1 VTWSYEFYV
10 EADGSVPVRAF
21 LESLSGA
28 EFGKMAQVFELLKSY
43 GPTLPFPW
51 SSQVRGRLREM
62 RCHYGR
68 RHIRILYYCD
78 ARRVFI
84 LLHGMRKARAA
95 LDRRDIALAEKRML
109 RDQRLKEAP

>member
-1 VTWSYEFYV
+1 MAWNFDFYT
-10 EADGSVPVRAF
+10 EADGSVPVHAF
-21 LESLSGA
+21 MESLSDG
-28 EFGKMAQVFELLKSY
+28 ELGKIAQVLELLKSY

-51 SSQVRGRLREM
+51 SSQVRGKLREL

-68 RHIRILYYCD
+68 KHIRILYYCD

-84 LLHGMRKARAA
+84 LLHGLRKAAAA
-95 LDRRDIALAEKRML
+95 LERYDIALAEKRML

>member
-1 VTWSYEFYV
+1 VAWNYEFYV
-10 EADGSVPVRAF
+10 EADGSIPVRAF
-21 LESLSGA
+21 LESLSSA

-51 SSQVRGRLREM
+51 SSQIRGRLREL
-62 RCHYGR
+62 RCHFGR

-78 ARRVFI
+78 SRRVFI
-84 LLHGMRKARAA
+84 LLHGLHKAAAA
-95 LDRRDIALAEKRML
+95 LDRRDVALAEKRML

>member
-1 VTWSYEFYV
+1 MTWSYEFYT
-10 EADGSVPVRAF
+10 EAEGSVPVRAF
-21 LESLSGA
+21 QECLSDP
-28 EFGKMAQVFELLKSY
+28 ELGKIAQVLALLKSY
-43 GPTLPFPW
+43 GPALPFPW
-51 SSQVRGRLREM
+51 SSQIRGKLREL

-84 LLHGMRKARAA
+84 LLHGLRKVAA
-95 LDRRDIALAEKRML
+95 AVDRQDIALAERRML